1 MNNIPFEIRAKENN
15 ARTGIINTKSGKV
28 RTPAFMPVATL
39 GDIKMLPCWDM
50 INLDVQIFISNTYHL
65 HIRPGEKIIE
75 NLGGLH
81 SFVGWDRPIATDS
94 GGFQVYSLSNKI
106 KIQEDGI
113 LFSSH
118 IDGSPLRFTPQKV
131 IDIEV
136 NLGADILMPLDE
148 CIGYPVGI
156 GYAET
161 AMERTNRWAK
171 TALEYFKESNYPG
184 LLFCIVQ
191 GSTYTDLRE
200 AAANDLKR
208 LDFDGFA
215 LGGLAVGEST
225 EQTREVIKFTAPL
238 LPEEKPRYTMGLG
251 KIEDI
256 LWAVGEGVDL
266 FDCVIPTRNART
278 GGLYTWEG
286 KINLKNS
293 QFKDD
298 HTPISEKCK
307 CPTCAHYSKAYLR
320 HLFNTNELLAK
331 YLATLHNISFYME
344 IMRKIRQEIEN
355 KTFYKWREK
364 FLSKFKG
371 GFDD

>member
-1 MNNIPFEIRAKENN
+1 MKKTPFEIRTKEKN
-15 ARTGIINTKSGKV
+15 ARTGVIYTKSGSIK
-28 RTPAFMPVATL
+28 TPAFMPVATL
-39 GDIKMLPCWDM
+39 GDIKTLPCWDM
-50 INLDVQIFISNTYHL
+50 ENLDIQIFISNTYHL
-65 HIRPGEKIIE
+65 HIRPGETIIE

-81 SFVGWDRPIATDS
+81 SFIGWDKPIATDS
-94 GGFQVYSLSNKI
+94 GGFQVYSLSSKI

-118 IDGSPLRFTPQKV
+118 VDGAPLRFTPEKV

-136 NLGADILMPLDE
+136 SLGADILMPLDE
-148 CIGYPVGI
+148 CVGYPIGI
-156 GYAET
+156 GYAKK

-171 TALEYFKESNYPG
+171 TALEYFKEKDYPG

-200 AAANDLKR
+200 AAANYLKK
-208 LDFDGFA
+208 LAFDGYA
-215 LGGLAVGEST
+215 LGGLVVGEAT
-225 EQTREVIKFTAPL
+225 EQTREVIKYTTPL

-278 GGLYTWEG
+278 AGVYTWKG

-293 QFKDD
+293 RFKDD
-298 HTPISEKCK
+298 PSPISKRCK
-307 CPTCAHYSKAYLR
+307 CPTCANYSKAYIR

-331 YLATLHNISFYME
+331 HLTTIHNISFYIELMKE
-344 IMRKIRQEIEN
+344 IRKNIEN
-355 KTFYKWREK
+355 GNFFKWRK
-364 FLSKFKG
+364 KILSKFKG
-371 GFDD
+371 GFND

>member
-1 MNNIPFEIRAKENN
+1 MKNIPFEIITKNKK
-15 ARTGIINTKSGKV
+15 ARTGIINTKSGKLK
-28 RTPAFMPVATL
+28 TPAFMPVATL

-50 INLDVQIFISNTYHL
+50 KNLGVQIFISNTYHL
-65 HIRPGEKIIE
+65 HIRPGEKTIQD
-75 NLGGLH
+75 LGGLH
-81 SFVGWDRPIATDS
+81 SFVGWDGPIATDS
-94 GGFQVYSLSNKI
+94 GGFQVYSLSSKI

-118 IDGSPLRFTPQKV
+118 VDGAPLRFTPEKV

-136 NLGADILMPLDE
+136 SLGTDILMPLDE

-156 GYAET
+156 GYARA

-171 TALEYFKESNYPG
+171 TALEYFRKNSYPG
-184 LLFCIVQ
+184 LLFCIIH
-191 GSTYTDLRE
+191 GSTYPDLRE
-200 AAANDLKR
+200 YAANDLKSF
-208 LDFDGFA
+208 DFDGFA
-215 LGGLAVGEST
+215 LGGLAVGEAT
-225 EQTREVIKFTAPL
+225 EQTREVIKSTTPL
-238 LPEEKPRYTMGLG
+238 LPEEKSRYTMGLG

-278 GGLYTWEG
+278 AGVYTWEG

-298 HTPISEKCK
+298 TTPISEQCT
-307 CPTCAHYSKAYLR
+307 CPTCMNYSKAYLR

-331 YLATLHNISFYME
+331 YLATLHNISFYMQLMKD
-344 IMRKIRQEIEN
+344 IRKNIEDGN
-355 KTFYKWREK
+355 FFKWRKEI
-364 FLSKFKG
+364 LSKFKG